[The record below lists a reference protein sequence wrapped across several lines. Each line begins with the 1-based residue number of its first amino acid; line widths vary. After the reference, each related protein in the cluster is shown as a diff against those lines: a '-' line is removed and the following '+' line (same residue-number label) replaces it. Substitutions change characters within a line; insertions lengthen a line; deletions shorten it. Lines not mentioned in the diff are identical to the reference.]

1 VSESVEALAEKVRGI
16 FRYVEDRSGHNNLP
30 AARAALDALLARLA
44 EAEEQARVAEWAMGV
59 HRKMREAAEA
69 ERDRYRD
76 ALRKSAEALHG
87 LGEDPVHLR
96 NIFAECPDHHCVAAR
111 AALDQEQP

>member
-1 VSESVEALAEKVRGI
+1 VSESVEALAEKVRLVGLTH
-16 FRYVEDRSGHNNLP
+16 EEQ
-30 AARAALDALLARLA
+30 AALDALLARLA

-87 LGEDPVHLR
+87 LSEDPVHLR

-111 AALDQEQP
+111 AALNPEQS